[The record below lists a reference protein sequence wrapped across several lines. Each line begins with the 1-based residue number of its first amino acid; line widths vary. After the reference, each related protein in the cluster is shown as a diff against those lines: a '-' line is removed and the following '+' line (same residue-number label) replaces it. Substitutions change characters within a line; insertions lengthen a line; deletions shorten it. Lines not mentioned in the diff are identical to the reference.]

1 MQEVIKSFCGER
13 GRGVARG
20 EEMKNKLTEVDNGAG
35 PKTMILHSKKG
46 IPSPVVVEVK
56 GIVTL
61 REAVQVPAVP
71 KTEIP
76 PPYKVLAPAW

>member
-20 EEMKNKLTEVDNGAG
+20 EEMKNKLTEV
-35 PKTMILHSKKG
+35 
-46 IPSPVVVEVK
+46 
-56 GIVTL
+56 
-61 REAVQVPAVP
+61 P

-76 PPYKVLAPAW
+76 PPYKVPAPAW